1 MELPAV
7 CRTQPVTIL
16 LPMSNCSNGCMV
28 NNNNITYELLNFT
41 KFSPDKILDWSKQI
55 FLKSGGNSSIHW
67 LFDSHSSLCSE
78 YQLSCWRGWGCDW
91 VMISLSLS
99 LIKLV
104 VSLQSRS
111 SRCGDVGSDR
121 TQNSASFWGPQP
133 LRTAPRRSRGFNLNI
148 GSVELI
154 SSNLSSSLRRRNA
167 HSNDDSVIQ
176 SMTNAVISIS
186 HSYLKASIF
195 HHSINYAACFISK
208 WFTMQC
214 IVSHSKII
222 LQKNSIIELFF
233 LIWYHYPKNLLKT
246 QQSDN

>member
-1 MELPAV
+1 MV
-7 CRTQPVTIL
+7 QPWGISHCYSTLHCTATISFFIPL
-16 LPMSNCSNGCMV
+16 QLFGIS
-28 NNNNITYELLNFT
+28 YNFCL
-41 KFSPDKILDWSKQI
+41 IR
-55 FLKSGGNSSIHW
+55 GYSSIRW

-78 YQLSCWRGWGCDW
+78 YQLSCWRGWGWDW

-121 TQNSASFWGPQP
+121 TQNSASLWGPQP

-154 SSNLSSSLRRRNA
+154 SSNSSSSLRRRNA

-186 HSYLKASIF
+186 HSHLKASIF

-208 WFTMQC
+208 WFKMHCVTF
-214 IVSHSKII
+214 
-222 LQKNSIIELFF
+222 KNNIAKKSIIEIFF